1 MHVTV
6 QNHHVHFLS
15 MQRLFDYGAVCLVTL
30 LLYSGGMDGE
40 QRKILTPPNSQLL
53 LQTFPYRFI
62 SIITYLD
69 PAPQYATHPAPAV
82 YL

>member
-1 MHVTV
+1 MERVPNRSSGV
-6 QNHHVHFLS
+6 EKGF
-15 MQRLFDYGAVCLVTL
+15 F
-30 LLYSGGMDGE
+30 SGGNESNEGVM
-40 QRKILTPPNSQLL
+40 

-69 PAPQYATHPAPAV
+69 PAPQYATHPAPAI